1 MSSEVSPIERA
12 IYGRRLVHLSMN
24 VAYRSNLRAV
34 FFDIKI
40 EENTVVASGGFGRG
54 RTPALCEWNE
64 GKELGRG

>member
-1 MSSEVSPIERA
+1 
-12 IYGRRLVHLSMN
+12 MN